1 MLAFGL
7 TGKGFPQRRFAYFEI
22 LYYFDELID
31 LLVFLLNYHEFDVSH
46 KLADEV
52 VVFRPKQ
59 AVLRLNQC
67 LKVDFVGFC
76 FLVNQDEILQLSN

>member
-7 TGKGFPQRRFAYFEI
+7 AGKGLPQRLFVYFEI

-46 KLADEV
+46 KLADKV
-52 VVFRPKQ
+52 IVFRPKQ
-59 AVLRLNQC
+59 PVLRLNQC
-67 LKVDFVGFC
+67 LQVNFVGFC
-76 FLVNQDEILQLSN
+76 FLVHQYEILQLCN